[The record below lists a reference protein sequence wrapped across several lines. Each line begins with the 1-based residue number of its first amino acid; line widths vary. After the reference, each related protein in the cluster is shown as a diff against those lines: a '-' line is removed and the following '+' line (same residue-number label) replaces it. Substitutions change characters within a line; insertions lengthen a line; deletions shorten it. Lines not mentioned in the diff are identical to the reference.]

1 MRKFLMIAA
10 AVGTIAA
17 MPTGAGAQDAAA
29 GAIIGA
35 GSGAIIGGA
44 VTGRGEGAA
53 IGAGVGAVTGA
64 AIGAQNERSRYR
76 SGGYVYDEA
85 PRYRSRTYVYDSAPR
100 ERVIVR
106 EGYRARA
113 TRVKTC
119 WRDDF
124 GRRVCQYRYR

>member
-1 MRKFLMIAA
+1 MRKFLITVAA
-10 AVGTIAA
+10 LGTIAA
-17 MPTGAGAQDAAA
+17 MPTAAGAQDAAA

-44 VTGRGEGAA
+44 VSGRAEGAA

-64 AIGAQNERSRYR
+64 AIGSQSDRGYRSR
-76 SGGYVYDEA
+76 GYVYDDR
-85 PRYRSRTYVYDSAPR
+85 PRD
-100 ERVIVR
+100 RVIVR
-106 EGYRARA
+106 ERTRASA

-124 GRRVCQYRYR
+124 GRRVCEYRYR

>member
-1 MRKFLMIAA
+1 MRKFLITVAA
-10 AVGTIAA
+10 LGTIAA

-35 GSGAIIGGA
+35 GTGAVIGGA
-44 VTGRGEGAA
+44 VSGRGEGAA

-64 AIGAQNERSRYR
+64 AIGAQNERARYR
-76 SGGYVYDEA
+76 SG
-85 PRYRSRTYVYDSAPR
+85 RTYVYEDAPR
-100 ERVIVR
+100 DRVIVR
-106 EGYRARA
+106 DRYRASA

>member
-1 MRKFLMIAA
+1 MRKLLITVAA
-10 AVGTIAA
+10 LGTIAA

-29 GAIIGA
+29 GALIGA

-44 VTGRGEGAA
+44 VSGRAEGAA

-64 AIGAQNERSRYR
+64 AIGSQNERSRYR
-76 SGGYVYDEA
+76 SRGYVYD
-85 PRYRSRTYVYDSAPR
+85 DGPR

-106 EGYRARA
+106 ERTRASA
-113 TRVKTC
+113 TRVRTC

-124 GRRVCQYRYR
+124 GRRVCEYRYR

>member
-1 MRKFLMIAA
+1 MRKFLITVAA
-10 AVGTIAA
+10 LGTIAA

-29 GAIIGA
+29 GALIGA

-44 VTGRGEGAA
+44 VSGRAEGAA

-64 AIGAQNERSRYR
+64 AIGSQNERSRSR
-76 SGGYVYDEA
+76 GYVYDDG
-85 PRYRSRTYVYDSAPR
+85 PRYRSRNYVYDGAPR

-106 EGYRARA
+106 ERMRASA

-119 WRDDF
+119 FRDDF
-124 GRRVCQYRYR
+124 GRRVCEYRYR